1 MNNKNIINDLSKFV
15 TVAQK
20 VREVSATIK
29 SEFQITFEELFILNY
44 IHSSEKERTEFNVK
58 EIIQLSNLKPYFISK
73 AIQKLKERKLLTK
86 KRNKHDER
94 IVILVVDPEQRKE
107 IEALCKAVSKVF

>member
-29 SEFQITFEELFILNY
+29 SEFQITFEELFILN
-44 IHSSEKERTEFNVK
+44 
-58 EIIQLSNLKPYFISK
+58 
-73 AIQKLKERKLLTK
+73 
-86 KRNKHDER
+86 
-94 IVILVVDPEQRKE
+94 
-107 IEALCKAVSKVF
+107 